1 MHKEKKWILRD
12 HFVFLYHREERVF
25 RIKTNRLVSKVKNKM
40 LVSLQKKKLIMI
52 WYYRKDTEFS
62 AWNDT
67 KAKETDEF
75 WDITQSS
82 VTSALL
88 FQL

>member
-1 MHKEKKWILRD
+1 M
-12 HFVFLYHREERVF
+12 
-25 RIKTNRLVSKVKNKM
+25 VKNKM

-75 WDITQSS
+75 WDITQS
-82 VTSALL
+82 
-88 FQL
+88 